1 MMLGYEEAPGLRSGD
16 AFIPLYSRSAL
27 SRPCIF
33 LDLALAARAGH
44 NPAEARRRQSIM
56 ASGFQ

>member
-1 MMLGYEEAPGLRSGD
+1 VIFSLFL
-16 AFIPLYSRSAL
+16 AL
-27 SRPCIF
+27 LFSCSCSF

-44 NPAEARRRQSIM
+44 NPAKARRRQSIM